1 MPSPTPLRQRAGNW
15 IESRPV
21 QVLIISLILLNAASL
36 GMATYDSISEDFGF
50 WLYLFDSLVLAVFV
64 IEITIKLFAFG
75 GRFFRSAWNLF
86 DFIIVGMA
94 LIPASGPFEVM
105 RVLRVLRVLR
115 LVSMVPQLRV
125 VAGALLGAIPG
136 IASVAGLLMIIF
148 YVFSVMA
155 TELFGT
161 AHPQWFGTLGG
172 SMYTLFQIMTL
183 ESWSMGI
190 VRPVMETHD
199 YAWAFF
205 IPFILIAT
213 FTMLNLFIAIIVDA
227 MQQVQARNLGEEQA
241 VIETVVHSEH
251 RQLSEEIHSL
261 KQDIQELKSL
271 LDKKI
276 P

>member
-36 GMATYDSISEDFGF
+36 GMATDDSISEDFGF

-161 AHPQWFGTLGG
+161 THPQWFGTLGG

-251 RQLSEEIHSL
+251 
-261 KQDIQELKSL
+261 
-271 LDKKI
+271 
-276 P
+276 